1 MAKAKKLSSGN
12 WRVLQYAG
20 LDSNGKRIY
29 NSFTAPTKEEAEQNA
44 LDFKYYGLTHKSDER
59 MEACLTF
66 DEAVDQY
73 INSKCNILSPSTV
86 RGYRIA
92 QKNAFDMIKNVPLP
106 QIDELLL
113 QRWANN
119 NALHYK
125 SKSIRNQFGLITAV
139 FRQNK
144 RFLDFKSILLKPK
157 EKPEYNIPDEQDMAA
172 IFKVIEGKK
181 IEIPVLLALM
191 LGLRQSEIAA
201 LCWADYR
208 DNDIHIHAAHVPN
221 ENHKLVRKERAK
233 SFAGNRV
240 IPDIPQYLKEK
251 LDAADKT
258 DKYISP
264 YRYPSSVL
272 RAFKRELEKEGLPL
286 YKMHELRHANASVM
300 LLKGIPDKYAME
312 RLGQSTTYMLKNVYQ
327 HTFKSEQTKIAK
339 QVNDSFSE
347 ILKKK

>member
-1 MAKAKKLSSGN
+1 
-12 WRVLQYAG
+12 
-20 LDSNGKRIY
+20 
-29 NSFTAPTKEEAEQNA
+29 
-44 LDFKYYGLTHKSDER
+44 
-59 MEACLTF
+59 
-66 DEAVDQY
+66 
-73 INSKCNILSPSTV
+73 
-86 RGYRIA
+86 
-92 QKNAFDMIKNVPLP
+92 MIKNVPLP

-157 EKPEYNIPDEQDMAA
+157 YNMPGEQDMEV

-251 LDAADKT
+251 LDAADT
-258 DKYISP
+258 
-264 YRYPSSVL
+264 
-272 RAFKRELEKEGLPL
+272 
-286 YKMHELRHANASVM
+286 YKH
-300 LLKGIPDKYAME
+300 G
-312 RLGQSTTYMLKNVYQ
+312 
-327 HTFKSEQTKIAK
+327 
-339 QVNDSFSE
+339 
-347 ILKKK
+347 